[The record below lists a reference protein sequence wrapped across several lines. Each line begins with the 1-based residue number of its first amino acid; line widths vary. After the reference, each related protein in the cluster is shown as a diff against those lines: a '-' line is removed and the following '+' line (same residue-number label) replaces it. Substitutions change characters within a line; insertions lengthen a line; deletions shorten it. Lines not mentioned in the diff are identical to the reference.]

1 MHDLI
6 ASLEQAS
13 RAVADTELRDVPAH
27 VVELRRALHAPV
39 GDVWDA
45 CTNPERVRRW
55 FLPLS
60 GELRPGGS
68 FQLEGNAGGTITIC
82 EPPHRLELTWQFGD
96 TEPSLVSLEL
106 VSAGE
111 DTTELVLR
119 HTVPDDDHWAQFGP
133 GAVGVGW
140 EGALTGLTALI
151 AGEGRSSNGA
161 QAMAAF
167 MRRSAVLWSEAH
179 EAAGATPVVASEAAI
194 RTSAFYAP
202 AEPSSPR

>member
-6 ASLEQAS
+6 AALEQAS
-13 RAVADTELRDVPAH
+13 RRVADTELRDAPAH
-27 VVELRRALHAPV
+27 VVELRRALHAPI

-60 GELRPGGS
+60 GDLRPGGS
-68 FQLEGNAGGTITIC
+68 FQLEGNAGGAITTC

-106 VSAGE
+106 ASAGE

-140 EGALTGLTALI
+140 EGALTGLIAFL
-151 AGEGRSSNGA
+151 AGEGGSSNGA
-161 QAMAAF
+161 QATAAF
-167 MRRSAVLWSEAH
+167 MRRSAVLWGQAH
-179 EAAGATPVVASEAAI
+179 EAAGAAPAVANEAAT
-194 RTSAFYAP
+194 RTGAFYAP
-202 AEPSSPR
+202 AEQPTPR